1 MEAVRAFNNELSGL
15 YEAKPPVSRAKMAQL
30 TKCAI
35 KAIKFYKHVV
45 QSVEKFI
52 QKCKSE
58 YKVPGLYVIDSIVRQ
73 SRHQFGAEK
82 DVFAPR
88 FTKNVVLT
96 FQNLFKCPPDE
107 RSKVV
112 RVLNLWQKNAVFPVE
127 VIQPL
132 LDLAAD
138 PTNPQLIASA
148 QRAVDSLVSVNQK
161 PGNAT
166 NQFPGEHHSHEA
178 VAQVRH
184 EKELPSANPLLEAQN
199 DMLDTVKQLLQQTQK
214 QPTSLSAQQQQLQ
227 QLQLLQQQLLQQTEL
242 MQQPAQQQQ
251 AAAIIDS
258 NLLSQIQTL
267 TNQLLNN
274 QIKTLHSKP
283 PEPGFNKKLLD
294 FDYGESDEEEEKH
307 DDNSESIPG
316 NVQNILNDP
325 TIMQQ
330 IHQMSQ
336 TIKKTEQL
344 KNELN
349 MQEKIRQ
356 QLLKQQE
363 KEFNQ
368 QISQEPPPQIQ
379 HHIPVAPQMPPQPP
393 PPSQIIQNQP
403 PPMHPP
409 MPYFVAEPPYPAPTN
424 QNDLSER
431 MDLDNRHDNRHYVE
445 MPNADVIVIDD
456 QPDIHKSSRSRDRS
470 RSRSPRRKKRSR
482 SRSRERRRRS
492 RSRDRDRDRDRS
504 DRERDRDR
512 RKRSRSRERERE
524 RQREKERERR
534 RKGLPSIKERHLSVC
549 TRTIWLGHIAKVTSE
564 DELRQEIEK
573 YGAVETINMIPPRGC
588 AFVCMARRKDAPKAV
603 EKLKGVKIHSN
614 QLKVAWA
621 PGMGV
626 KDAEY
631 KDMWDSELGVTYIP
645 WDKLP
650 QDLTHL
656 MEGGMIDEDT
666 IPEHLRGDL
675 QLDKSDAANTNN
687 IEEPQQ
693 NFKMNEVTISNPPI
707 AVPPPAAIPPQQPPL
722 QGQPMPRMLMQI
734 PPPPTG
740 MMPPMMMPLA
750 PGMARPPTTGVP
762 PPPLGMAPASTTSAV
777 LAPRPVPPVPT
788 ATGVSISLPTMAPA
802 VVLTTVASNNPA
814 MPSLPPPGLVQLPQ
828 GLQNNLSSSILAA
841 GGISVPPR
849 PPPNFAAQLRQQPRP
864 FPPQPFPGGPAFR
877 LQVPAPAQDGARALA
892 NVRPPLDAAAALVAV
907 QQQQQQQQQQDSKDN
922 SSEAGQEDW
931 LKRNAEAGGEDGDA
945 DSKTDST
952 TPQTIDA
959 ATSEMLQQAPA
970 GAMPA
975 ISVTLQQML
984 AQRPP
989 PNPAVGMR
997 PPLPPTM
1004 GPRPGI
1010 NGPPTELRLGGPNG
1024 PLLTGPP
1031 NRATAIGIPGMP
1043 AGIAIGPRTISVDGP
1058 PPGFPAGRMG
1068 LPGGPRFTPRFP
1080 PVFPG
1085 GPPPRFQGPM
1095 GTMLRPPRP
1104 DADGRFPANT
1114 FPNNGTFDRASFER
1128 AIRPFGPIGP
1138 RPDRPAN
1145 ERWMGRDRWAPR
1157 EAGPG
1162 MRFRREFDQR
1172 DEFFDRSRYVLD
1184 NRDPDRNTGGRR
1196 MSRFDGEDEHEGDR
1210 PPHHYEDDRSL
1221 HDDESGHRGGDD
1233 RDRSRRGGGGGGDD
1247 ERDRLRHGE
1256 DRDRL
1261 RRPDD
1266 RDRSRHDDDRN
1277 NRLRYE
1283 GRDRFRFGENG
1294 REGPDGVRPRNRE
1307 DRPRKSRWSDAN
1319 DKTVEAPSLDAIN
1332 TFEPIPENSNPA
1344 AAATGPP
1351 PPPIQTGPPPPDAG
1365 NQGEVAMDISDNAGS
1380 ATPTQEELEDGGNGG
1395 QVARYPGRDDFSG
1408 PGAMVGDKFPSAS
1421 EDTVRGGGDG
1431 GGGGGKHP
1439 PLSGSSPPPPRAPDD
1454 GSSCGRPPMDQCISQ
1469 GADVDDNN
1477 NNNSNNNDNNNNT
1490 IMDADNNNYNN
1501 NNNNNYFS
1509 NNANN
1514 NNNNN
1519 NNDSNNNNSN
1529 NTDDGN
1535 NVTEI
1540 ESHPPNFADNSP
1552 PVPDKFSEPTE
1563 SFAPLPSAASV
1574 DFTPMRED
1582 SPPPRGGTAMG
1593 LDAADASPVQ
1603 DEIPLVAMADD
1614 PVERVAE
1621 ASSLPTP
1628 QPHNDEGEDE
1638 GTAVCDDD

>member
-107 RSKVV
+107 KSKVV

-132 LDLAAD
+132 LDLAGE
-138 PTNPQLIASA
+138 PTNPELIASA
-148 QRAVDSLVSVNQK
+148 QRAVDGLVAVSQK
-161 PGNAT
+161 SGNAT
-166 NQFPGEHHSHEA
+166 NQFSGEHHSHEA
-178 VAQVRH
+178 AGQVRH
-184 EKELPSANPLLEAQN
+184 EKELPSASSLLEAQN

-214 QPTSLSAQQQQLQ
+214 PTSLSAQQQQLQ

-294 FDYGESDEEEEKH
+294 FDYGESDDEEDKH
-307 DDNSESIPG
+307 EDNSDGIPG

-349 MQEKIRQ
+349 MQEQIRQ

-403 PPMHPP
+403 PPMHPQ
-409 MPYFVAEPPYPAPTN
+409 MPYYVSEPPYPAPPN

-431 MDLDNRHDNRHYVE
+431 MELDNRHDRHYGDV
-445 MPNADVIVIDD
+445 PNAEVIVIDD
-456 QPDIHKSSRSRDRS
+456 QPDIHKTSRNRDRS

-564 DELRQEIEK
+564 DELRLEIEK
-573 YGAVETINMIPPRGC
+573 YGAVESINMIPPRGC

-621 PGMGV
+621 PGIGV

-631 KDMWDSELGVTYIP
+631 KDMWDAELGVTYIP
-645 WDKLP
+645 WEKLP

-666 IPEHLRGDL
+666 IPEHLKAGL
-675 QLDKSDAANTNN
+675 QLEKTEPTGTNN

-693 NFKMNEVTISNPPI
+693 NFKMNEVNITNPPI
-707 AVPPPAAIPPQQPPL
+707 AVPPPTAIPPQQPQL

-734 PPPPTG
+734 PPPTG
-740 MMPPMMMPLA
+740 MMPPMMMPIA
-750 PGMARPPTTGVP
+750 PGMPRPPTTGVP
-762 PPPLGMAPASTTSAV
+762 PPPLGMAPASTASAV

-788 ATGVSISLPTMAPA
+788 AAGVSISLPTMAPT

-828 GLQNNLSSSILAA
+828 SLQNNLSSSILAT

-849 PPPNFAAQLRQQPRP
+849 PPPPNFAAQLRQQPRP
-864 FPPQPFPGGPAFR
+864 FPPQPFPGGPTFR
-877 LQVPAPAQDGARALA
+877 LQVPAPAPEGARAIA
-892 NVRPPLDAAAALVAV
+892 NVRPPHDTNATLTA
-907 QQQQQQQQQQDSKDN
+907 QESKENISESSQQD
-922 SSEAGQEDW
+922 DW
-931 LKRNAEAGGEDGDA
+931 LKRSTEPAGDDAESETKHEGI
-945 DSKTDST
+945 T
-952 TPQTIDA
+952 TQTIEP
-959 ATSEMLQQAPA
+959 TSEVLQTPT
-970 GAMPA
+970 GTMPA
-975 ISVTLQQML
+975 ISATLQQML

-989 PNPAVGMR
+989 PNPGVGMR
-997 PPLPPTM
+997 PPLPPGM
-1004 GPRPGI
+1004 APRPGI
-1010 NGPPTELRLGGPNG
+1010 NGPPTELRLGGPSG

-1043 AGIAIGPRTISVDGP
+1043 AGIAIGPRAISVDGP

-1114 FPNNGTFDRASFER
+1114 FTNNGTFDRAGFER

-1145 ERWMGRDRWAPR
+1145 DRWMGRDRWAPR
-1157 EAGPG
+1157 ETGPG
-1162 MRFRREFDQR
+1162 MRFRRDFDQR

-1184 NRDPDRNTGGRR
+1184 NRDPDRNAGGRR
-1196 MSRFDGEDEHEGDR
+1196 MSRFDGEEDHEGER

-1221 HDDESGHRGGDD
+1221 HEDEHARHGDD
-1233 RDRSRRGGGGGGDD
+1233 RDRSRRDD
-1247 ERDRLRHGE
+1247 ERDRLRHVDE
-1256 DRDRL
+1256 RDRL
-1261 RRPDD
+1261 RRPDE
-1266 RDRSRHDDDRN
+1266 RERTRHDDDRN
-1277 NRLRYE
+1277 RLRYE
-1283 GRDRFRFGENG
+1283 VRDRFRFGDNG
-1294 REGPDGVRPRNRE
+1294 REGPEGIRPRNRE
-1307 DRPRKSRWSDAN
+1307 DRPRKSRWSDVD
-1319 DKTVEAPSLDAIN
+1319 DKAVETPSMEAPSLETIKAFD
-1332 TFEPIPENSNPA
+1332 TIPENANA
-1344 AAATGPP
+1344 L
-1351 PPPIQTGPPPPDAG
+1351 PDTDNA
-1365 NQGEVAMDISDNAGS
+1365 EELVAMEISDAPGDV
-1380 ATPTQEELEDGGNGG
+1380 TPTCEELEDAVNSS
-1395 QVARYPGRDDFSG
+1395 QPENYTANEEFPATPVADFVPSEEFSLTEKYHPAEETPDDQ
-1408 PGAMVGDKFPSAS
+1408 
-1421 EDTVRGGGDG
+1421 
-1431 GGGGGKHP
+1431 P
-1439 PLSGSSPPPPRAPDD
+1439 PLSGSPPEEAPVDSFIPTDSSPPAVDFTPMESDAPVENFDAPTPENFPLQHGDD
-1454 GSSCGRPPMDQCISQ
+1454 DDDNNNDDNNNNYFNDDD
-1469 GADVDDNN
+1469 DVVDSNNNN
-1477 NNNSNNNDNNNNT
+1477 NNNSNNN
-1490 IMDADNNNYNN
+1490 
-1501 NNNNNYFS
+1501 
-1509 NNANN
+1509 
-1514 NNNNN
+1514 
-1519 NNDSNNNNSN
+1519 NNDDDNINNINDDDDDDIDISNSMALPSENETPSFA
-1529 NTDDGN
+1529 
-1535 NVTEI
+1535 
-1540 ESHPPNFADNSP
+1540 ESSP
-1552 PVPDKFSEPTE
+1552 PPAPEEEFSSTE
-1563 SFAPLPSAASV
+1563 NFIPPQTEE
-1574 DFTPMRED
+1574 FTPMKNCSPEEPMNEADEFPSVED
-1582 SPPPRGGTAMG
+1582 EVSEMTKAEEPEYPTGEESPLQSEEQTTAC
-1593 LDAADASPVQ
+1593 
-1603 DEIPLVAMADD
+1603 DE
-1614 PVERVAE
+1614 
-1621 ASSLPTP
+1621 
-1628 QPHNDEGEDE
+1628 NDEE
-1638 GTAVCDDD
+1638 